1 MKKWEKFALHWRKIM
16 NKEQQE
22 LFDNIIL
29 NETQEKPLEQE
40 LAEDMMMLLASF
52 SGKLYGSRSHKNK
65 IIIEEKGGED
75 GSINTQNSDIS
86 DE

>member
-1 MKKWEKFALHWRKIM
+1 M